1 MPERGGYIIG
11 TYGGTIHKTDKDFN
25 IGEYVNV
32 EKNEIT
38 PKSFTL
44 FQNYPNPF
52 NPETNIKYYLGANS
66 KVSLEIIDLNGKIVK
81 EGYRGY
87 QPAGYHTYKWSGMN
101 QKDEIMPSGIYI
113 YKVEANGYI
122 QTGKM
127 VLMK

>member
-1 MPERGGYIIG
+1 MSGYFDRAFNHIEKGISG
-11 TYGGTIHKTDKDFN
+11 EN
-25 IGEYVNV
+25 IGIPIPYEHLR
-32 EKNEIT
+32 KH
-38 PKSFTL
+38 L
-44 FQNYPNPF
+44 PNIQRS
-52 NPETNIKYYLGANS
+52 TYYLLGANS

-113 YKVEANGYI
+113 YKVEVNGYLQI
-122 QTGKM
+122 RKM